1 MDGVEEGATEDG
13 VTDDLDDGAEEEED
27 EPTDGEFPGV
37 GGSDGNGSD
46 GEKTEGEDTGVSG
59 SDGNGSDDGI
69 CSDGRGSG
77 DEVPRENLFCNTL
90 SLSILTT
97 TKSWNKSI
105 RMSSFIFRLLFF
117 ILLTYFC
124 TYFLNFRGA
133 QCKPVI
139 VKNFVSTICSRSFSF
154 NLDNSSGVL
163 GKS

>member
-1 MDGVEEGATEDG
+1 MEVGATDG

-27 EPTDGEFPGV
+27 KPTDGEFPGV

-90 SLSILTT
+90 SLSMLTT

-105 RMSSFIFRLLFF
+105 RMS
-117 ILLTYFC
+117 
-124 TYFLNFRGA
+124 